1 MKMKMIKISLMAVS
15 VALITE
21 SAQAQDISSG
31 SRLLIQSDGR
41 DDYSPNIV
49 ECASNSGLCLR
60 DTRNAPADSPM
71 VQTASGLQVDFAEW
85 GVVYLFAP
93 NGAGYFFDTAGSQT
107 GSFSWSQ

>member
-1 MKMKMIKISLMAVS
+1 MKMKAIALMAVS
-15 VALITE
+15 VALVTGTSE
-21 SAQAQDISSG
+21 AQEISSG
-31 SRLLIQSDGR
+31 SRILIQSDGR

-60 DTRNAPADSPM
+60 DTRVEPANSPM
-71 VQTASGLQVDFAEW
+71 VQTASGLQVDFTAW

-93 NGAGYFFDTAGSQT
+93 DGAGHFFDTAGSQI